1 MINAPKTP
9 WLILSHGFNMDGRA
23 ASQTITDK
31 IPFLIE
37 QHVQPIVV
45 SAVTGHQD
53 QMITHIQ
60 VLPWGAA
67 GLRFDLR
74 HLIRRHFGQKVI
86 YKILMALIS
95 IGLLP
100 LIAIEKLLLGLQSQW
115 SWSVPAIL
123 RSIWLIKK
131 YKIKLVY
138 STGGAYSAHLAAYW
152 LKKLMGIDWICE
164 VHDPMVKPGHPPK
177 TRDEKFQS
185 RLENKICN
193 NADLIWWFTDG
204 ALKSAKERNPNLKNK
219 GIVIIPGANPPE
231 VKSEYIK
238 RDKLIFAHFGSLS
251 ETRNLSQFFDALEEF
266 KNQLPEAQ
274 GQFEVH
280 IYGASLDKASKK
292 ILQNSSIRND
302 VIEYGR
308 LEHSKALNLSGREQV
323 AMRMQEADCLLLAHG
338 HIPECA
344 EYIPSKLYEYFW
356 AQRPI
361 FGMTYRNAQINQLI
375 KERQGY
381 VAESTDIDAITIAI
395 TQIFQDWRDG
405 YLKKQSNQLAPI
417 GVQQATDQILKEC
430 NARGLM

>member
-1 MINAPKTP
+1 MINNSKTP

-37 QHVQPIVV
+37 EHVQPIVV
-45 SAVTGHQD
+45 SAVTGYQD
-53 QMITHIQ
+53 QIITHIQ
-60 VLPWGAA
+60 VLPCGGA

-74 HLIRRHFGQKVI
+74 HLIRRHFGQKII

-95 IGLLP
+95 IGALP
-100 LIAIEKLLLGLQSQW
+100 LIVIEKLLLGLQSQW
-115 SWSVPAIL
+115 SWSIPAMIK
-123 RSIWLIKK
+123 SIWLIKK
-131 YKIKLVY
+131 YDIKLVY

-152 LKKLMGIDWICE
+152 LKQLIDIHWICE
-164 VHDPMVKPGHPPK
+164 VHDPMVKSGHPPK

-185 RLENKICN
+185 RLEKKICRS
-193 NADLIWWFTDG
+193 ADFIWWFTDG
-204 ALKSAKERNPNLKNK
+204 ALKSAKERNPELGNK
-219 GIVIIPGANPPE
+219 GVVIIPGANPPK
-231 VKSEYIK
+231 VKSEYMK

-251 ETRNLSQFFDALEEF
+251 ETRSLSQFFDALEAF
-266 KNQLPEAQ
+266 NNQHPEAQ

-292 ILQNSSIRND
+292 VLQNSRIKSN

-308 LEHSKALNLSGREQV
+308 LEYSKSLNLSGREQV
-323 AMRMQEADCLLLAHG
+323 AKRMQEADCLLLAHG

-361 FGMTYRNAQINQLI
+361 FGMTHDNAQINQLI
-375 KERQGY
+375 TERQGY
-381 VAESTDIDAITIAI
+381 VAPSTDIHAIKTTIN
-395 TQIFQDWRDG
+395 QIYNDWHSG
-405 YLKKQSNQLAPI
+405 SLTNQPNYLEPI
-417 GVQQATDQILKEC
+417 GVNQATQQIIKEC
-430 NARGLM
+430 VARGLL

>member
-1 MINAPKTP
+1 MINSPKIP
-9 WLILSHGFNMDGRA
+9 LLILSHGFNMDGRA

-74 HLIRRHFGQKVI
+74 HLIRRHFGQKII
-86 YKILMALIS
+86 YKILMTLIS

-115 SWSVPAIL
+115 SWSVPAML

-138 STGGAYSAHLAAYW
+138 STGGAYSAHLAGYW

-164 VHDPMVKPGHPPK
+164 VHDPMVKPDHPQK

-185 RLENKICN
+185 RLEDKICN

-204 ALKSAKERNPNLKNK
+204 ALKSAEERNPNLKNK
-219 GIVIIPGANPPE
+219 GIVIIPGANPPV

-251 ETRNLSQFFDALEEF
+251 ETRSLSQFFNALEEF
-266 KNQLPEAQ
+266 KKQLPEAQ

-292 ILQNSSIRND
+292 ALQNSSVKND
-302 VIEYGR
+302 VIEFGR
-308 LEHSKALNLSGREQV
+308 LEYSKALNLSGREQV

-361 FGMTYRNAQINQLI
+361 FGMTHRNAQINQLI

-395 TQIFQDWRDG
+395 TQIFQDWRNG

-417 GVQQATDQILKEC
+417 GVDQASKQILKEC
-430 NARGLM
+430 IARGLM

>member
-1 MINAPKTP
+1 MMNNSKKP
-9 WLILSHGFNMDGRA
+9 WLILSHAFNMDGRA

-31 IPFLIE
+31 IPFLIQE
-37 QHVQPIVV
+37 HIQPIVV
-45 SAVTGHQD
+45 SSVTGHQD

-60 VLPWGAA
+60 VLPWGGA

-74 HLIRRHFGQKVI
+74 HLIRRHFGQKII

-95 IGLLP
+95 IGTLP
-100 LIAIEKLLLGLQSQW
+100 LIAIEKILLGLQSQW
-115 SWSVPAIL
+115 SWSVPAMI

-131 YKIKLVY
+131 YDIKLVY

-152 LKKLMGIDWICE
+152 LKKLMGIHWICE

-185 RLENKICN
+185 RFENKICKD
-193 NADLIWWFTDG
+193 ADFIWWFTDG
-204 ALKSAKERNPNLKNK
+204 ALKSAKERNPQLKNK
-219 GIVIIPGANPPE
+219 GVVIIPGANPPM
-231 VKSEYIK
+231 VKSEYMK

-251 ETRNLSQFFDALEEF
+251 ETRSLSQFFDALEVF
-266 KNQLPEAQ
+266 NNQHPEAQ

-280 IYGASLDKASKK
+280 IYGASLDKTSKK
-292 ILQNSSIRND
+292 ILQNSSIKSN

-308 LEHSKALNLSGREQV
+308 LEYSKLLNLSGREQV

-361 FGMTYRNAQINQLI
+361 FGMTHDNAQINQLI
-375 KERQGY
+375 IERQGY
-381 VAESTDIDAITIAI
+381 VAQSTDIYAISMTI
-395 TQIFQDWRDG
+395 TQIYDDWRNG
-405 YLKKQSNQLAPI
+405 SLGKKCNQLAPI
-417 GVQQATDQILKEC
+417 GVDQATYQIIKEC
-430 NARGLM
+430 IARGLM

>member
-1 MINAPKTP
+1 MNTPKTP

-60 VLPWGAA
+60 VLPWGGA

-74 HLIRRHFGQKVI
+74 HLIRRHFGQKII

-95 IGLLP
+95 IGVLP
-100 LIAIEKLLLGLQSQW
+100 LIVVEKLLLGLQSQW
-115 SWSVPAIL
+115 SWSIPAMI

-138 STGGAYSAHLAAYW
+138 STGGAYSAHLTAYW
-152 LKKLMGIDWICE
+152 LKKLMGIHWICE

-185 RLENKICN
+185 RLENNICN
-193 NADLIWWFTDG
+193 NADFIWWFTDG

-219 GIVIIPGANPPE
+219 GAAIIPGANPPI
-231 VKSEYIK
+231 VFAEYK
-238 RDKLIFAHFGSLS
+238 KKGKLVFAHFGSLS
-251 ETRNLSQFFDALEEF
+251 ETRSLSQFFEALEKF
-266 KNQLPEAQ
+266 STQHPEAKD
-274 GQFEVH
+274 QFEVH
-280 IYGASLDKASKK
+280 IYGASLDKASIK
-292 ILQNSSIRND
+292 ILHCSSIKSN
-302 VIEYGR
+302 VIEHGR
-308 LEHSKALNLSGREQV
+308 LEYSKSLNLSGREQV

-361 FGMTYRNAQINQLI
+361 FGMTYHNEQIDQLI
-375 KERQGY
+375 RERQGY
-381 VAESTDIDAITIAI
+381 VAESTDIQAITMSIG
-395 TQIFQDWRDG
+395 QIYKDWCSG
-405 YLKKQSNQLAPI
+405 SLAKQPTQLAPI
-417 GVQQATDQILKEC
+417 GVDQATHQIVKEC
-430 NARGLM
+430 IARGLM

>member
-1 MINAPKTP
+1 MMNAPKYP

-37 QHVQPIVV
+37 ENVQPIVV

-60 VLPWGAA
+60 VLPWGGA

-74 HLIRRHFGQKVI
+74 HLIRRHLGQKII

-95 IGLLP
+95 IGVLP
-100 LIAIEKLLLGLQSQW
+100 LIVIEKLLLGLQSQW
-115 SWSVPAIL
+115 SWSIPAMI

-131 YKIKLVY
+131 YDIKLVY

-152 LKKLMGIDWICE
+152 LKKLMGIHWICE

-185 RLENKICN
+185 RLENKICKD
-193 NADLIWWFTDG
+193 ADFIWWFTDG
-204 ALKSAKERNPNLKNK
+204 ALKSAKERNPQLKNK
-219 GIVIIPGANPPE
+219 GVVIIPGANPPI
-231 VKSEYIK
+231 VKSEYMK

-251 ETRNLSQFFDALEEF
+251 ETRSLSQFFDALEAF
-266 KNQLPEAQ
+266 NNQHPEAE

-292 ILQNSSIRND
+292 TLQNSSIRNN
-302 VIEYGR
+302 VIEHGR
-308 LEHSKALNLSGREQV
+308 LEYSKSLNLSGREQV

-361 FGMTYRNAQINQLI
+361 FGMTHDNAQINQLI
-375 KERQGY
+375 TERQGY
-381 VAESTDIDAITIAI
+381 VAQSTDIHAISTTI
-395 TQIFQDWRDG
+395 TQIYDDWHSG
-405 YLKKQSNQLAPI
+405 SLAKQSTQLAPI
-417 GVQQATDQILKEC
+417 GVDQATHQIVKEC
-430 NARGLM
+430 IARGLM

>member
-1 MINAPKTP
+1 MMNAPKTP

-60 VLPWGAA
+60 VLPWGGA

-74 HLIRRHFGQKVI
+74 HLIRRHFGQKII

-95 IGLLP
+95 IGVLP
-100 LIAIEKLLLGLQSQW
+100 LIVIEKLLLGLQSQW
-115 SWSVPAIL
+115 SWSIPAMI

-131 YKIKLVY
+131 HDIKLVY

-152 LKKLMGIDWICE
+152 LKKLMGIHWICE

-185 RLENKICN
+185 RLENNICN
-193 NADLIWWFTDG
+193 NADFIWWFTDG

-219 GIVIIPGANPPE
+219 GAAIIPGANPPIFFA
-231 VKSEYIK
+231 EYK
-238 RDKLIFAHFGSLS
+238 KKGKLVFAHFGSLS
-251 ETRNLSQFFDALEEF
+251 ETRSLSQFFEALENF
-266 KNQLPEAQ
+266 STQHPEAKD
-274 GQFEVH
+274 QFEVH
-280 IYGASLDKASKK
+280 IYGASLDKASIK
-292 ILQNSSIRND
+292 ILQNSSIRNN
-302 VIEYGR
+302 VIEHGR
-308 LEHSKALNLSGREQV
+308 LEYSKSLNLSGREQV

-356 AQRPI
+356 AQRLI
-361 FGMTYRNAQINQLI
+361 FGMTYHNEQIDQLI
-375 KERQGY
+375 RERQGY
-381 VAESTDIDAITIAI
+381 VAESTDIHAITMSIG
-395 TQIFQDWRDG
+395 QIYKDWCSG
-405 YLKKQSNQLAPI
+405 SFTKQSNQLAPI
-417 GVQQATDQILKEC
+417 GVNQATDQIVKEC
-430 NARGLM
+430 IARGLM